1 MFNLENLLEIFNQYK
16 DFALLIS
23 LIMSILIALSGI
35 IPSVFVTGANI
46 IFFGPLLGFTISLL
60 GETIGGWMTFK
71 IYRLGLKSVSEK
83 IKGKYALI
91 DKILMSNGL
100 KAGIFIFEGRII
112 PFIPSGFVTLAASIS
127 NVNDKIFI
135 LSTFLGKIP
144 SIALETLVSYDL
156 INIQENYIRLSL
168 TLVALLSIFIYM
180 KLSKPKERN

>member
-1 MFNLENLLEIFNQYK
+1 MWNG
-16 DFALLIS
+16 
-23 LIMSILIALSGI
+23 ILI
-35 IPSVFVTGANI
+35 
-46 IFFGPLLGFTISLL
+46 
-60 GETIGGWMTFK
+60 
-71 IYRLGLKSVSEK
+71 
-83 IKGKYALI
+83 
-91 DKILMSNGL
+91 